1 VIEQES
7 LSNQQK
13 VQIIEAIAKADRCLI
28 DGADEF
34 LQVFSVMSV
43 MMRVMTAS

>member
-1 VIEQES
+1 MQDCLTNKQKSVI
-7 LSNQQK
+7 
-13 VQIIEAIAKADRCLI
+13 VEAIANSDRCLI

-43 MMRVMTAS
+43 IMRELATS